1 VTLIYSTAYT
11 YRRGYLAGAVT
22 LLDDWLKRD
31 RFVLLDVQ
39 DSYYFPQHIS
49 VLEVGSLEP
58 HL

>member
-1 VTLIYSTAYT
+1 MALIYSTAYVE
-11 YRRGYLAGAVT
+11 RRGFLGGAVT